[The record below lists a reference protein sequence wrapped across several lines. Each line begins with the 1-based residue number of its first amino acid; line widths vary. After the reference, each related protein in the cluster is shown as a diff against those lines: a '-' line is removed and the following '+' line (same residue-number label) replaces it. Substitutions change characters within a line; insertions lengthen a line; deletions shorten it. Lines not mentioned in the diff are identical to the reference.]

1 MGYLKPEA
9 PIDTLAYT
17 WRRGGRDYAMAETV
31 AEVKAK
37 TLFEKLS
44 TIKAETL
51 GEILHDTLAK
61 DEGPNNW

>member
-1 MGYLKPEA
+1 
-9 PIDTLAYT
+9 
-17 WRRGGRDYAMAETV
+17 MAETV

-61 DEGPNNW
+61 DGGPNNW